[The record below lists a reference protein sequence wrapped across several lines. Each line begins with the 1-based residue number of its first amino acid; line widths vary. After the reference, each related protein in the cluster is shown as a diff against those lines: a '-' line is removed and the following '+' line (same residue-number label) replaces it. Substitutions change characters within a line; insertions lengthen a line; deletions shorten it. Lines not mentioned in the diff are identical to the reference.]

1 MMKFK
6 NFFIILL
13 LILLVLISTTLVMG
27 NVLENNDFSEIIEDN
42 VDNAKSFIGFE
53 NPNEPKDK
61 YQVVTTNVS
70 SYTELKNV
78 ITNYTKSLDNRS
90 YIINLND
97 GDYNITDTFRCG
109 DSRTDSQ
116 FTINGNGHILD
127 GQNKHQFMELHANLK
142 LKDLTIQNTIPG
154 ESNSSGTI
162 TMQSV
167 SDLYIENCNFINNKG
182 KVKGSV
188 ITNRGTAYITGS
200 TFINNSVEETGGAI
214 WSIGEYGGSLNI
226 NNCIFEGNS
235 ANSNLNND
243 RTAIIYMVTYGNNT
257 IENNQF
263 IKNKGRCIHSFNQ
276 TNTKIIGNSFSE
288 NSMIED
294 DVIRGGIIDNYE
306 SDMIIKNNEFNND
319 KTIGELRGGIL
330 YHEIGNLEFT
340 DNKINDYNINYDPTS
355 TSLCS
360 KGGVIFNRNATMN
373 IKNNIFNN
381 RLVGNYSRGGVIYN
395 NNGEITLMENTFNN
409 VVEGEKIRGLTIYN
423 DVNSKINL
431 GNNTFESKNKG
442 TFEAQNEDKY
452 IFNSKIPNE
461 EGSGTIG
468 LINYLS

>member
-1 MMKFK
+1 MS
-6 NFFIILL
+6 
-13 LILLVLISTTLVMG
+13 LISTSIAVDYG
-27 NVLENNDFSEIIEDN
+27 FENNDFSEMIDYNIDN
-42 VDNAKSFIGFE
+42 VKSFIGFD
-53 NPNEPKDK
+53 NSNEPNDK
-61 YQVVTTNVS
+61 YEVVTIDVS
-70 SYTELKNV
+70 GYAELKKA
-78 ITNYTKSLDNRS
+78 ITNYTKSLENKS

-142 LKDLTIQNTIPG
+142 LKDLTIKNTVPG

-188 ITNRGTAYITGS
+188 ITNRGTAYITNS
-200 TFINNSVEETGGAI
+200 TFINNTVEETGGAI

-226 NNCIFEGNS
+226 NNCVFEGNT
-235 ANSNLNND
+235 ANSNQNND

-257 IENNQF
+257 IENNKF
-263 IKNKGRCIHSFNQ
+263 IKNNGRCIHSYNQ
-276 TNTKIIGNSFSE
+276 TNTKILGNLFSE
-288 NSMIED
+288 NTMMDD

-319 KTIGELRGGIL
+319 RTVGELRGGIL

-373 IKNNIFNN
+373 IRNNIFNN
-381 RLVGNYSRGGVIYN
+381 ILVGNYSRGGVIYN
-395 NNGEITLMENTFNN
+395 NLGEITLTENTFTNM
-409 VVEGEKIRGLTIYN
+409 VEGENIRGLTIYN
-423 DVNSKINL
+423 DVNSIINL
-431 GNNTFESKNKG
+431 GNNSFESKNKG

-468 LINYLS
+468 IINYLS